1 MSHPLE
7 DGGFTLWH
15 GDLDTQLK
23 RIHGVTSKD
32 LGVPRRALQEKY
44 YAGTSVFAALEALV
58 SQHQLKI
65 A

>member
-15 GDLDTQLK
+15 GDLDTHLK
-23 RIHGVTSKD
+23 RVHGVTSKD
-32 LGVPRRALQEKY
+32 LGVPRRSLQEKY
-44 YAGTSVFAALEALV
+44 YAGTSIFATADVLV
-58 SQHQLKI
+58 RQHSLT

>member
-23 RIHGVTSKD
+23 RIHGVTSKE
-32 LGVPRRALQEKY
+32 LGVSRRSLQEKY
-44 YAGTSVFAALEALV
+44 YAGTSVFTMVDSLVRQHALG
-58 SQHQLKI
+58 
-65 A
+65 